1 VDELYEGGGN
11 CKDIYKKFN
20 DKLKAVK
27 NIDKRKLEKIKRRK
41 EKGKKKTA
49 VQ

>member
-1 VDELYEGGGN
+1 VDELDEGGGN

-27 NIDKRKLEKIKRRK
+27 NIDKRKLEKIKEEKKRR
-41 EKGKKKTA
+41 KKTA